1 MTSLNNCC
9 DEVSY
14 SQKRI
19 CSWYVQYK
27 YPQSQRKDERWKII
41 LDIKKTFILCL
52 CVMLFIGSHKL
63 FAVNQITL
71 LVFND
76 EDDAISIDE
85 RTVNCTIINLQNYE
99 NSCWHPFSFSNLT
112 NKNYAYKCLQLR
124 IFTNK
129 CISWYRLWKSFI
141 IGKIIGTLI

>member
-1 MTSLNNCC
+1 M
-9 DEVSY
+9 
-14 SQKRI
+14 
-19 CSWYVQYK
+19 
-27 YPQSQRKDERWKII
+27 

-85 RTVNCTIINLQNYE
+85 RRVDCRIINLQNFE
-99 NSCWHPFSFSNLT
+99 NSCWHPFSFPNLT
-112 NKNYAYKCLQLR
+112 NKNYAYKCLQLK

-129 CISWYRLWKSFI
+129 CISRDTDYESL
-141 IGKIIGTLI
+141 L